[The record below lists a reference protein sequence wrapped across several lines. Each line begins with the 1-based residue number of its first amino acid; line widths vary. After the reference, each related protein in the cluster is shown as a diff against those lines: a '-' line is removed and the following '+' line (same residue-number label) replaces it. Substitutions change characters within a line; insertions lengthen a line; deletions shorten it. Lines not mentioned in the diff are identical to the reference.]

1 MYTSILCRPHDYQGY
16 SLSKQL
22 AHSFSVRSFRWI
34 TAAVVRARDDVVDIA
49 GGFTLNEG
57 STECS
62 VKRERHEDCSPHP
75 RLMKL
80 GEHVNR
86 AYYYLSCQFPRLAS
100 GMKKLW
106 NRRSHFVD
114 FGKRRSRP
122 TPEGH
127 DCSGLLCFVSFNF
140 IHKHLNHTT
149 YSCQGGYHLGT
160 SIGNRSRAAFTS
172 VPLQIFRGEC

>member
-1 MYTSILCRPHDYQGY
+1 
-16 SLSKQL
+16 LSKQL

-34 TAAVVRARDDVVDIA
+34 TAAVVRASDDVVDIA

-140 IHKHLNHTT
+140 IPIHLTAV
-149 YSCQGGYHLGT
+149 SVFLGQT
-160 SIGNRSRAAFTS
+160 ENFW
-172 VPLQIFRGEC
+172 LLC